1 MERVDP
7 STALADAL
15 AASVDEAFYTHVY
28 GGVPPGFTASSH
40 YATLGWRQGYDPN
53 PWFSTAAYLDDNP
66 DVVESEVV
74 PLFHYLD
81 AGYEEGRRA
90 RPSRHAAA
98 YFAHASVRAASAASQ
113 ALEAEDDFERRTLRT
128 EFNADYYVAVYP
140 DVAAAGI
147 DPLTHFIERGWR
159 EGRNPSSFF
168 STSEYLAENADV
180 AEAGINPF
188 VHYLTAGRLEGRFP
202 KSSLG
207 FRYDVLLDQASL
219 DRRMTGALEVPAWRA
234 GSRQQLL
241 RAFSCLARSG
251 QRNLYVSVSH
261 DNFTENVGGVQLC
274 LRREA
279 DAFERRSVD
288 HIHFF
293 PGRNVLV
300 TNREDRDPLT
310 GVLVNG
316 AAAGYFRASTIAE
329 VCRETIGVG
338 AAWPQRSF
346 AIHSLLGHNVASL
359 AAILKSMRI
368 AGGYFWLHDY
378 ASVCTGLQLLRNDV
392 EFCDA
397 PPPSSVTCDLCVYGE
412 RRRMQM
418 EDHKDFFDQFRLT
431 VLAPSQSALEIWTS
445 ATSLRA
451 DGGARVHE
459 HCRLVARPA
468 ISERGPGDRI
478 DGPTRVAFLGLPAVH
493 KGWPVYRELLMRFA
507 GDARYAFFHLG
518 MQQEP
523 GLPVRFVNVRAGD
536 GSELD
541 AMASAVE
548 RLAIDVAVIWSYW
561 PETFCLTAYE
571 AVAGGALVATPASS
585 GNVARMVAQTGRGIV
600 LENESSLFD
609 LFESGAA
616 QSLVH
621 ANHPARYFR
630 MEFGAL
636 TADMI
641 GERSR

>member
-1 MERVDP
+1 VERIDP
-7 STALADAL
+7 FTDLEEAL
-15 AASVDEAFYTHVY
+15 AASVDDAFYTHVY
-28 GGVPPGFTASSH
+28 GSVPPGLSASAH
-40 YATLGWRQGYDPN
+40 YASLGWRQGNDPN
-53 PWFSTAAYLDDNP
+53 PWFSTAAYLNDNP
-66 DVVESEVV
+66 DVVESGAV
-74 PLFHYLD
+74 PLFHFLD
-81 AGYEEGRRA
+81 VGHEEGRRA

-98 YFAHASVRAASAASQ
+98 YFAHPSVRVASAASAAP
-113 ALEAEDDFERRTLRT
+113 ETEDDFERRTLRT
-128 EFNADYYVAVYP
+128 EFNTDYYLAVYP

-147 DPLTHFIERGWR
+147 EPLTHFIERGWR
-159 EGRNPSSFF
+159 EGRNPNSFF

-188 VHYLTAGRLEGRFP
+188 VHYLTAGRLEGRSP

-207 FRYDVLLDQASL
+207 FRYDVLLGQASM
-219 DRRMTGALEVPAWRA
+219 DQRMAGAPEVPEWRA

-241 RAFSCLARSG
+241 RVFSALARSG
-251 QRNLYVSVSH
+251 QRSLYVSVSH

-300 TNREDRDPLT
+300 TNREDQDPLT

-316 AAAGYFRASTIAE
+316 VVAGYFRASTIAE
-329 VCRETIGVG
+329 VCRETIGAG
-338 AAWPQRSF
+338 AAWARRSF

-378 ASVCTGLQLLRNDV
+378 ASVCAGLQLLRNDV

-412 RRRMQM
+412 RRRVQMQ
-418 EDHKDFFDQFRLT
+418 DHADFFAQFRLT
-431 VLAPSQSALEIWTS
+431 VLAPSQSALDIWRA
-445 ATSLRA
+445 ATPLRA

-468 ISERGPGDRI
+468 IPEPERGDRI
-478 DGPTRVAFLGLPAVH
+478 AGPARVAFLGLPAVH

-507 GDARYAFFHLG
+507 GDPRYAFFHLG
-518 MQQEP
+518 MQEES
-523 GLPVRFVNVRAGD
+523 GLPVRFVYVRAGD

-548 RLAIDVAVIWSYW
+548 RLEIDVAVIWSYW

-571 AVAGGALVATPASS
+571 AVAGGALVAAPASS

-600 LENESSLFD
+600 LENESSLFE
-609 LFESGAA
+609 LFESGAVQTLVRSTRPA
-616 QSLVH
+616 Q
-621 ANHPARYFR
+621 YFR
-630 MEFGAL
+630 LEFGAL

-641 GERSR
+641 GERSG